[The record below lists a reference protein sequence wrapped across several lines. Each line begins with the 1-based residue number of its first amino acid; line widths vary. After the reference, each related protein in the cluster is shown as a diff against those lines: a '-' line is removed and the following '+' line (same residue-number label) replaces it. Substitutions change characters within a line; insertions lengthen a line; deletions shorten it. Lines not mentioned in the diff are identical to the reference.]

1 MTPQARPSRKP
12 VRPAPCGSDP
22 ARSLRC
28 FLGIVVLLGVGVA
41 VEAVQR
47 STPSA
52 QRVPVLYDPAKL
64 SAAALQKRQKL
75 LVPKLA
81 GRAANV
87 ASATQRPWIDANGWR
102 ITRNPA
108 GKFYYDVPAGKGAL
122 AMAEAFVYN
131 ADAVV
136 KIDAA
141 NEIEAA
147 QAELMLAFLR
157 QLPPAPWPAVADI
170 GVVDDGSAEIGEV
183 LNLLTRRNL
192 LFRIVKTPASDLRL
206 NIQLGT
212 KEFPREAAADPN
224 EFALRIRRQ
233 LTDEQRSLRLY
244 GTELVIGR
252 LQGEGPHARVHL
264 LNYSGRELAS
274 VRVRVRGVF
283 NSSSAY
289 SFGVKKVS
297 LEEFALDATG
307 TEFTLDH
314 LGAYTVVD
322 LSVAK

>member
-1 MTPQARPSRKP
+1 MNRHIRGA
-12 VRPAPCGSDP
+12 G
-22 ARSLRC
+22 
-28 FLGIVVLLGVGVA
+28 LGIFIALACAFAYAKAQKQTAPAG
-41 VEAVQR
+41 
-47 STPSA
+47 SA
-52 QRVPVLYDPAKL
+52 QRLPVLYDTKKL
-64 SAAALQKRQKL
+64 SEPALRKREKL

-81 GRAANV
+81 GREANV
-87 ASATQRPWIDANGWR
+87 ASATRRPWIDANGWR

-108 GKFYYDVPAGKGAL
+108 GKFYYDVPAGKAAL
-122 AMAEAFVYN
+122 AMAEAFAYN
-131 ADAVV
+131 TDAIV
-136 KIDAA
+136 KIDAT
-141 NEIEAA
+141 NDTEVA

-157 QLPPAPWPAVADI
+157 QLPPANWPGAADI
-170 GVVDDGSAEIGEV
+170 GVVDDGSPDIGEV

-192 LFRIVKTPASDLRL
+192 LFRVVKTPAPDLRL

-212 KEFPREAAADPN
+212 KDFPREAAAAPS

-244 GTELVIGR
+244 GTELVICR
-252 LQGEGPHARVHL
+252 LQSDGLHARVHL
-264 LNYSGRELAS
+264 LNYSGRELEG

-297 LEEFALDATG
+297 LEDFALDATG
-307 TEFTLDH
+307 TEFTLDQ

-322 LSVAK
+322 LSAAK